1 MEIIMMKN
9 FIRSIYAVILLV
21 PISVLA
27 ETIVIDGELLND
39 LRRTPVLGG
48 GFSLTTEDYKSLCF
62 DNVETTIPSYDYD
75 YTFYSNESETKSDST
90 NKSDYDFEYAFKTFV
105 GSVKGKTNIETST
118 TSKSTLNRVN
128 MFAVIRLN
136 SYYASLNEA
145 KSILSS
151 QAKDLIK
158 SEDIIGFFDACGTY
172 YIRTINRYSRLY
184 AWLTL
189 ESKEE
194 ISAASFK
201 YHLEA
206 SIRSRFGSVSMKSK
220 GESGSNNFFK
230 GKRLYIKIIGIG
242 LSKEHVVNLS
252 PTSIEDFKKVINNA
266 SKSMSGIHT
275 GRISSLEI
283 IPWMDNLSFQR
294 ELKPFISKQAL
305 ALFKKNPSVK
315 DLLKSESLRRKWI
328 IAENGEFISMLK
340 NKYRSLQ
347 AYQFATMNCQSKFER
362 ILSRDQDWKNI
373 QFKNHLK
380 NEPIKATDLYNE
392 LLCLTDNK
400 QTQFALEKK
409 VAAKTCKTDSLYKQW
424 KKISTEA
431 DICLEELYP
440 RFTNTLYRDID
451 KCKGMVAKLTSLMPA
466 TLFYYCAPKI
476 TN

>member
-1 MEIIMMKN
+1 MNIK

-75 YTFYSNESETKSDST
+75 YTFYSNESE
-90 NKSDYDFEYAFKTFV
+90 
-105 GSVKGKTNIETST
+105 
-118 TSKSTLNRVN
+118 SKSESKSKSEYGFSYGFKSFYASGKVKASVGKAKKSKSKLNRVN
-128 MFAVIRLN
+128 MFVVIRLN

-145 KSILSS
+145 KSVLSS
-151 QAKDLIK
+151 QAKDLIQ
-158 SEDIIGFFDACGTY
+158 SEDVIGFFDACGTY

-189 ESKEE
+189 ESTETVTEE
-194 ISAASFK
+194 SFK

-206 SIRSRFGSVSMKSK
+206 SIRSRFVGSASMKAK
-220 GESGSNNFFK
+220 GESESKNFFK
-230 GKRLYIKIIGIG
+230 NKRLYIKIIGTG
-242 LSKEHVVNLS
+242 LAKEHVVNLS
-252 PTSIEDFKKVINNA
+252 PTSLEDFKKVINNA

-294 ELKPFISKQAL
+294 ELKPLILKQAGSSQDQ
-305 ALFKKNPSVK
+305 KKY
-315 DLLKSESLRRKWI
+315 ESLKRKWI
-328 IAENGEFISMLK
+328 VAENGEFISMLK

-347 AYQFATMNCQSKFER
+347 AYQFATMNCQSKLER
-362 ILSRDQDWKNI
+362 ILSRDEKWKNI

-380 NEPIKATDLYNE
+380 DEPIKAEDLYKD
-392 LLCLTDNK
+392 LVCLSDNK
-400 QTQFALEKK
+400 QTKFALDKK
-409 VAAKTCKTDSLYKQW
+409 VTAKTCKTASLYQQW
-424 KKISTEA
+424 ETISKEA
-431 DICLEELYP
+431 DSCLTELYP
-440 RFTNTLYRDID
+440 KFTNTLYRKIP
-451 KCKGMVAKLTSLMPA
+451 KCKRMVAQLTSLMPPP
-466 TLFYYCAPKI
+466 LFYYCAPVKD
-476 TN
+476 